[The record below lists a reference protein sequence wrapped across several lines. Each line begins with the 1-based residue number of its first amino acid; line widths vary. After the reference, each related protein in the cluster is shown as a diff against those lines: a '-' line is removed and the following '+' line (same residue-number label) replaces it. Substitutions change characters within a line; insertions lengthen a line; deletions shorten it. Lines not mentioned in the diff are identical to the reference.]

1 MTLIWNPRPSI
12 TLPSKSELYRTAGLL
27 GLLGILLAYT
37 IARALVFG
45 EFRLLLAQTVVLTI
59 AIAHEAIMV
68 RAIRRALKHDKDVS
82 AAAWMLNVFVES
94 QLPTVALFLLLT
106 SQWLTPSQVLV
117 APAVMVYFLF
127 IILST
132 LRLSPSLTI
141 LTGSLSALGYLMVAF
156 YAAEK
161 V

>member
-27 GLLGILLAYT
+27 RFVGHTAGAYT

-106 SQWLTPSQVLV
+106 SQWLTPSHRCWSL
-117 APAVMVYFLF
+117 PPSW
-127 IILST
+127 ST
-132 LRLSPSLTI
+132 SC
-141 LTGSLSALGYLMVAF
+141 SLSSPRCGSARALQS
-156 YAAEK
+156 
-161 V
+161 